1 MKQKTL
7 FADVLETVTKYFL
20 ILVILVVVGIFFSG
34 LRVVETGN
42 VAVVLRFGKLVGD
55 NYEEQVQEPGLMFAF
70 PYIIDEVIMIPT
82 GRVMEQTVTTYYTD
96 PATAATTLDGGYV
109 ITGDQNIAVVAA
121 SVKYVISD
129 PVAYALYVKDIS
141 AVINNSVS
149 TAMLNEAARLKVDNL
164 LTDGKDTYAKAVLSR
179 AQEKLSVMGAGVTLT
194 TVELTNVSMPEE
206 VRDVYEAVNSAT
218 VQSTTIIERANQYKA
233 GILLAAESE
242 VMTLVADANATY
254 SRKVAMANTELAE
267 FWGVLEEYEERPEVV
282 KTRVYSAKSIA
293 FMQKLKKVY
302 VVQDGDNKIFINP

>member
-20 ILVILVVVGIFFSG
+20 ILVILVVIGILLSG

-55 NYEEQVQEPGLMFAF
+55 TYEEQVNEPGLMFAF
-70 PYIIDEVIMIPT
+70 PYIIDEVIMVPT
-82 GRVMEQTVTTYYTD
+82 GRVMEQTVTTHYTNPEGD
-96 PATAATTLDGGYV
+96 ATTLDGGYV
-109 ITGDQNIAVVAA
+109 ITGDQNIAVVAS

-141 AVINNSVS
+141 AVIDSAVS
-149 TAMLNEAARLKVDNL
+149 SAMLNEAARLKVDSL
-164 LTDGKDTYAKAVLSR
+164 LTDGKDAYAKAVLKR
-179 AQEKLSVMGAGVTLT
+179 AEEKLVLMGAGVTLT
-194 TVELTNVSMPEE
+194 AMELTDVSMPEE

-218 VQSTTIIERANQYKA
+218 VQATTIVERADQYKA
-233 GILLAAESE
+233 GLLLGAESKAT
-242 VMTLVADANATY
+242 TLIAEANAEF
-254 SRKVAMANTELAE
+254 SRKVAAANTELAE
-267 FWGVLEEYEERPEVV
+267 FWGVLEEYELRPEVV
-282 KTRVYSAKSIA
+282 KTRIYSAKSIA
-293 FMQKLKKVY
+293 FMEKLKKVY